1 MFEINVEVWLLIYFL
16 YRLRE
21 TDPVVKFSSNKLMT
35 VNYSP
40 RFVTLTREVRQLSAL
55 GYRIPSNILEVNEHA
70 KQFVKYAKILEQ
82 VKHKNQIVRKR

>member
-1 MFEINVEVWLLIYFL
+1 MH
-16 YRLRE
+16 RLRE
-21 TDPVVKFSSNKLMT
+21 TDPVVKFSDNKLMT

-70 KQFVKYAKILEQ
+70 KKFVKFAKILEQ
-82 VKHKNQIVRKR
+82 VGKHVKLFQKAVGD